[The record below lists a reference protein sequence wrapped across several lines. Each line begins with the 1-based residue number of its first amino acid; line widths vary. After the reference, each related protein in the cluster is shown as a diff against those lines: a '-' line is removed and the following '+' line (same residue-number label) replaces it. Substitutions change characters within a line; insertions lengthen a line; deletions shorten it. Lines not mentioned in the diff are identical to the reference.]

1 MTTTELICIIMSSV
15 SIIINLT
22 ILIKTSI
29 VRKQTLDDFNDIK
42 LYIKRYMYEIM
53 RRESNLSYMF
63 DDMHESV
70 ESLSSGF
77 DNVQKSFNAA
87 LNEKISMRHYPLP
100 DEIRQIEGVMDDQIN
115 QIIGLTKKQR
125 IPNKDMYE
133 TIITNLCKTF
143 PDIDVEYIVTKLTA
157 YLEASDIIKLE

>member
-42 LYIKRYMYEIM
+42 LYMYEIM

-77 DNVQKSFNAA
+77 DNVQKSFNTA

>member
-42 LYIKRYMYEIM
+42 LYMYEIM

-77 DNVQKSFNAA
+77 DNVQKSFNKA
-87 LNEKISMRHYPLP
+87 LNEKIGMRHYPLP